1 MRSGGKVCEQCRV
14 SRGGVTR
21 EEGNR
26 RGGVCQVCVRDGVCR
41 EGCSAEV

>member
-1 MRSGGKVCEQCRV
+1 MNSVGVIW
-14 SRGGVTR
+14 GGVTR

-26 RGGVCQVCVRDGVCR
+26 RGGVCQVCVIDGVCR